1 MLERVLIV
9 DEDVKVRGF
18 LYELFTE
25 VGLNALTLPAA
36 SEALEFLKKERPV
49 LVIIGYTPG
58 EYSCLSLAKKI
69 RVLDKDVKIIVL
81 GCSKIKE
88 CDVAEIEEAGI
99 TASLDK
105 NFENPQVIKTIL
117 SIVKQEVGIKPVPEK
132 RWGRVL
138 IVDDEQDTREMVVNF
153 LQRKGF
159 ETDAA
164 SSGEECVEKV
174 KAFDFDAVVLDI
186 TMGGM
191 DGLLTLKL
199 IKEAKPQVKVIM
211 ATALQSKD
219 LVKQA
224 LVIGAS
230 DYITKP
236 FNLAIL
242 ESTLLS
248 FLVVDKIAKKSP

>member
-1 MLERVLIV
+1 MLDRVLIV

-18 LYELFTE
+18 LYELFTQ

-49 LVIIGYTPG
+49 LVVIGYTPG
-58 EYSCLSLAKKI
+58 EYICLSLAKKI
-69 RVLDKDVKIIVL
+69 RSLDKETKIIVL

-88 CDVAEIEEAGI
+88 CDVSEIEEAGI

-105 NFENPQVIKTIL
+105 NFDDPQVLKTIL
-117 SIVKQEVGIKPVPEK
+117 SIVKQETAIKPLPEQK
-132 RWGRVL
+132 WGRVL
-138 IVDDEQDTREMVVNF
+138 IVDDEQDTREMVSNF
-153 LQRKGF
+153 LRRKGF
-159 ETDAA
+159 VTETAT
-164 SSGEECVEKV
+164 SGEEAIEKV
-174 KAFDFDAVVLDI
+174 RALDFDVVVLDI

-191 DGLLTLKL
+191 DGLLTLKH

-219 LVKQA
+219 LVTQA

-248 FLVVDKIAKKSP
+248 FLVGEKIAKKSP

>member
-36 SEALEFLKKERPV
+36 SEALEFLKKERPA

-58 EYSCLSLAKKI
+58 EYTCLSLAKQI
-69 RVLDKDVKIIVL
+69 RALDKDVKIIVL

-88 CDVAEIEEAGI
+88 CDAASIEAAGI
-99 TASLDK
+99 SASLDK
-105 NFENPQVIKTIL
+105 NFEDPQVIKAIL
-117 SIVKQEVGIKPVPEK
+117 AIVKQRVSVKPLPEK

-138 IVDDEQDTREMVVNF
+138 IVDDEQDTREMVSNF

-159 ETDAA
+159 ETDTA
-164 SSGEECVEKV
+164 SSGEECVAKV
-174 KAFDFDAVVLDI
+174 SALDFDAVVLDI

-191 DGLLTLKL
+191 DGLLTLKH
-199 IKEAKPQVKVIM
+199 IKDAKPQVKVIM

-219 LVKQA
+219 LVTQA
-224 LVIGAS
+224 LVIGAA

-248 FLVVDKIAKKSP
+248 FLVAAKIAKKSP